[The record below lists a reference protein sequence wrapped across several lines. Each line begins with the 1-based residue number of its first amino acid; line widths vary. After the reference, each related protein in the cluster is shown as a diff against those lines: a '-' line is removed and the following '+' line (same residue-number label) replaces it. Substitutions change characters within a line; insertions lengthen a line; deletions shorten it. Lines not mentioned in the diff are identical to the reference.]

1 MTMKKIFKHILL
13 SALTITAV
21 ASCADDRNNFLP
33 EDSFGFNN
41 VANENLLTLPIY
53 GGSHTLNI
61 IKSGKGLNEGTV
73 NITTD
78 LDSALAVFNKANN
91 TEYIAL
97 PADQNLYAFSSESIT
112 FGVDEV
118 SKPLEIT
125 WDVAKVSDYM
135 TKNPESKFCIPV
147 VLKSDVL
154 EVNEGRGLF
163 VLNISKSTLTAVQT
177 NVSKAVLWESEA
189 GRSEMSIN
197 VQLDRAIDSFDLEVN
212 FTVDKTL
219 VDTFNQENETNYEV
233 APEGLLTVGADP
245 VILAGKK
252 DAALSISVNTEV
264 LVDPATGLIKRDWE
278 GYVLPV
284 KLTGVSEEG
293 ILLNNTLTY
302 VVVKGMKPV
311 ANQAFERIWGFYSD
325 GALKL
330 PWFINNGLSVNGL
343 VGTTFKGD
351 DRSFTMNDEYVF
363 ITKSSGT
370 PGVYK
375 FDIQTGAFVGEL
387 DVTGMAAAGATY
399 PTSCPRMAPN
409 SNPDIN
415 GGEDVLVIGGLTTD
429 GAPLTLFAYLNGI
442 DAAPE
447 KVYSL
452 GGARRFG
459 DKISFAGTWQSGKFW
474 LRSNQ
479 AGTALVAKIP
489 VTDGKVQ
496 SWIDAHAMTVADY
509 ECMSEVYWTP
519 QENGDIQDYCII
531 GTNSDMGLHL
541 MTGTSK
547 AGAGTLLK
555 SYKNLACTFGWN
567 FFEVNGKKLMA
578 FVDVVDKTRPIVKL
592 IEGDYTTL
600 EGLQAALDAYSEE
613 TIIFSAPLQ
622 DELDATVMGF
632 EEGIFIGDCC
642 VRTIG
647 DDIYMAAG
655 VNCVGISMF
664 KLNKDFF

>member
-1 MTMKKIFKHILL
+1 MTMKKIFKNILF
-13 SALTITAV
+13 SALTVAAV
-21 ASCADDRNNFLP
+21 ASCIDDRNNFLP

-78 LDSALAVFNKANN
+78 LDSALAVFNKANG
-91 TEYIAL
+91 TDFVAL
-97 PADQNLYAFSSESIT
+97 PSGQDLYAFSAESIT
-112 FGVDEV
+112 FGTDDVT
-118 SKPLEIT
+118 KPLEIT
-125 WDVAKVSDYM
+125 WDVTKVSDHM
-135 TKNPESKFCIPV
+135 SKNPNSKFCIPI
-147 VLKSDVL
+147 VLKSETL

-163 VLNISKSTLTAVQT
+163 VLNISKSTLQAVQT
-177 NVSKAVLWESEA
+177 SVSKTVLWESQA
-189 GRSEMSIN
+189 SKSEMSIN
-197 VQLDRAIDSFDLEVN
+197 VQLDRAINDFDL
-212 FTVDKTL
+212 TVSFATDKTL
-219 VDTFNQENETNYEV
+219 VDTYNQENETAYEL
-233 APEGLLTVGADP
+233 APEGLLTLGENP
-245 VILAGKK
+245 VILAGSKE
-252 DAALSISVNTEV
+252 AILSVSMDTKV
-264 LVDPATGLIKRDWE
+264 LVDPETGAIKRDWE

-284 KLTGVSEEG
+284 KLTGVSEDG
-293 ILLNNTLTY
+293 ILLGNTLTY
-302 VVVKGMKPV
+302 LVVKGMKPV
-311 ANQAFERIWGFYSD
+311 ANQAFERLWGHYSD
-325 GALKL
+325 GALQL
-330 PWFINNGLSVNGL
+330 PWFINNGLSINGL

-351 DRSFTMNDEYVF
+351 DRSFTMNDDYIF

-370 PGVYK
+370 PGVFK
-375 FDIQTGAFVGEL
+375 FNIKTGEFVGEL
-387 DVTGMAAAGATY
+387 DITGMAAAGATY

-409 SNPDIN
+409 NNPDIN
-415 GGEDVLVIGGLTTD
+415 GGEDILVIGGLTTD

-447 KVYSL
+447 MVYSL

-519 QENGDIQDYCII
+519 QANGDIQNYCII

-541 MTGTSK
+541 MHNTTA
-547 AGAGTLLK
+547 AGAGVLKK
-555 SYKNLACTFGWN
+555 SYPNLACTFGWN
-567 FFEVNGKKLMA
+567 FFEFNGRNLMA
-578 FVDVVDKTRPIVKL
+578 FVDVVDKTRPLVKL

-600 EGLQAALDAYSEE
+600 EGLEAALDAYSEE
-613 TIIFSAPLQ
+613 TTLFSAPLQ
-622 DELDATVMGF
+622 DELDATVLGF
-632 EEGIFIGDCC
+632 TEGIFIGDCC
-642 VRTIG
+642 VRTIE
-647 DDIYMAAG
+647 DEIYMVAG
-655 VNCVGISMF
+655 VNCVGLSMF

>member
-73 NITTD
+73 NITVD
-78 LDSALAVFNKANN
+78 RDSALAVFNKANN
-91 TEYIAL
+91 TDFVAL
-97 PADQNLYAFSSESIT
+97 PTDQNLFSFSEESLAFGIDDVT
-112 FGVDEV
+112 KPVDV
-118 SKPLEIT
+118 M
-125 WDVAKVSDYM
+125 WDVAKLSDYM
-135 TKNPESKFCIPV
+135 TQHPEDKFCIPV
-147 VLKSDVL
+147 VLKSDIL

-163 VLNISKSTLTAVQT
+163 VLNISKSTLSAVQT
-177 NVSKAVLWESEA
+177 TVSKAILWESEP
-189 GRSEMSIN
+189 GKSEIT
-197 VQLDRAIDSFDLEVN
+197 VTTQLDKVIDSFDLTVE
-212 FTVDKTL
+212 FTADTQL
-219 VDTFNQENETNYEV
+219 VDQFNQENETAYEL
-233 APEGLLTVGADP
+233 APEGLLTVGANP
-245 VILAGKK
+245 VILAGSKE
-252 DAALSISVNTEV
+252 ATLSITIDTEV

-278 GYVLPV
+278 GYVLPIR
-284 KLTGVSEEG
+284 LTGVSEEG
-293 ILLNNTLTY
+293 ILLGNTLTY
-302 VVVKGMKPV
+302 IVVKGMKPV
-311 ANQAFERIWGFYSD
+311 SNQPFDRLWGYYSD
-325 GALKL
+325 GALSL
-330 PWFINNGLSVNGL
+330 PWFLNNGLSINGL
-343 VGTTFKGD
+343 VGTSFKGD
-351 DRSFTMNDEYVF
+351 DRSFTMNDKYVF

-370 PGVYK
+370 PGVFK
-375 FDIQTGAFVGEL
+375 FDINTGELIGEL
-387 DVTGMAAAGATY
+387 DVTGMAEAGATY

-409 SNPDIN
+409 NNPDIN
-415 GGEDVLVIGGLTTD
+415 GGEDILVIGGLTTD

-459 DKISFAGTWQSGKFW
+459 DKVSFAGTWQSGKFW
-474 LRSNQ
+474 FRSNQ
-479 AGTALVAKIP
+479 AGTALVANIP
-489 VTDGKVQ
+489 VKEGKVQ

-519 QENGDIQDYCII
+519 QENGDAQDYCLI

-547 AGAGTLLK
+547 PGTGTVLK
-555 SYKNLACTFGWN
+555 SYPNLACTFGWN
-567 FFEVNGKKLMA
+567 FFEVSGRKLMA
-578 FVDVVDKTRPIVKL
+578 FVDVVDKTRPTVKL

-600 EGLQAALDAYSEE
+600 AGLQAALDAYSEE
-613 TIIFSAPLQ
+613 NTLFNAPLQ
-622 DELDATVMGF
+622 DELDPSVLGF
-632 EEGIFIGDCC
+632 TEGIFIGDCC

-655 VNCVGISMF
+655 VNCVGMSMF
-664 KLNKDFF
+664 KLNKNFF